1 MFLDSVASLEYFKW
15 TSFKTSSGNASI
27 IRGIM
32 GFMEISLSDCNAVT
46 KLFDEWNDIFFKISI
61 FSMIHQFVCSILS
74 FKSYYTHITNHI
86 TCEIIYYCY
95 KLKHKEI
102 KYIINI
108 QKQYEISSI
117 LYSHLYKKK
126 RRNSSPNLYLSTIN
140 STINPF
146 LSIKLPIRYTCMNNP
161 ILIKVSPYH
170 KSSLSSRFTSIRIEG
185 TMQIYKRVN
194 RSEGIGCNQ

>member
-1 MFLDSVASLEYFKW
+1 
-15 TSFKTSSGNASI
+15 
-27 IRGIM
+27 M

-74 FKSYYTHITNHI
+74 FKSYYTYITYHV
-86 TCEIIYYCY
+86 TYEIIYYCY

-117 LYSHLYKKK
+117 FYIHICIKRKEEILHL
-126 RRNSSPNLYLSTIN
+126 I
-140 STINPF
+140 
-146 LSIKLPIRYTCMNNP
+146 SIFRL
-161 ILIKVSPYH
+161 
-170 KSSLSSRFTSIRIEG
+170 
-185 TMQIYKRVN
+185 
-194 RSEGIGCNQ
+194 